1 MKLGMRYVPYLLFPC
16 LLLAPPAPAQ
26 DVQPGNWNVEMALV
40 MGGEKPPPSAT
51 TICLKN
57 LDEMVNAGS
66 GCSAHTTSASGGH
79 VEMRLSCDINGLKM
93 DGTGSLAVAPTR
105 VDGTLNLTMQMAD
118 DKPVPSVTT
127 LHAVRLG
134 DCTK

>member
-1 MKLGMRYVPYLLFPC
+1 MKTAPYLLLPC
-16 LLLAPPAPAQ
+16 LLLAAPAPAQ
-26 DVQPGNWNVEMALV
+26 DIRPGNWNIEMALA
-40 MGGEKPPPSAT
+40 MGEEKPPPSAT

-79 VEMRLSCDINGLKM
+79 VEMSLACNVNGLNM
-93 DGTGSLAVAPTR
+93 AGTGSLAVAPTR
-105 VDGTLNLTMQMAD
+105 VDGTLSLTMQMAD

-127 LHAVRLG
+127 LHAVRFG
-134 DCTK
+134 DCQK